1 MSAPRRDLLASLLP
15 ITRALRRIE
24 DEAAAAQGLTMW
36 QCAIL
41 AALSGTAGDQQLN
54 QREVADLLD
63 YSRNRIVA
71 DLDLLE
77 QRTLILR
84 RPGVDRRSNLLI
96 LTASGAAR
104 MRAIRADVHAGE
116 DALLAGLP
124 AGVRAAL
131 GAVAIRVSDHLR
143 TH

>member
-24 DEAAAAQGLTMW
+24 DDAAATEGLTMW
-36 QCAIL
+36 QYAIL
-41 AALSGTAGDQQLN
+41 TVLSDAVRGPALN
-54 QREVADLLD
+54 QREVAERLD

-71 DLDLLE
+71 DLDVLE
-77 QRTLILR
+77 QRTMILR

-104 MRAIRADVHAGE
+104 MNAIRVRIHAGE
-116 DALLAGLP
+116 DTLLAGLP
-124 AGVRAAL
+124 ATVRTVL
-131 GAVAIRVSDHLR
+131 DRVAIRVGDHVR
-143 TH
+143 AF